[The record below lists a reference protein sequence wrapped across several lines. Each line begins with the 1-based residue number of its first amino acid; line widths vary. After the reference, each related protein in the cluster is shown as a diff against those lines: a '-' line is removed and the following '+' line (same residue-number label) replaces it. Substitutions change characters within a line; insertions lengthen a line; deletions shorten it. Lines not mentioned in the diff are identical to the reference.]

1 MNVLLFMYSIFF
13 FGCYVLG
20 HRMLSEYHINQFR
33 ISKLENSIHFA
44 DELSQE
50 VLSKHSS
57 VEVVIVLS

>member
-1 MNVLLFMYSIFF
+1 
-13 FGCYVLG
+13 
-20 HRMLSEYHINQFR
+20 MLSEYHINQFR